1 MEAVRYKMIKEK
13 QNKLLSAIQER
24 EVEKG
29 NGGKNG
35 SVIFDNKMEFLLY
48 RLLNPLHNRQ
58 KFTLASFLNITK
70 Q

>member
-1 MEAVRYKMIKEK
+1 MRYKMIKEK
-13 QNKLLSAIQER
+13 QNKLLSAIQGR

-35 SVIFDNKMEFLLY
+35 SGIFDNKIEFLLY
-48 RLLNPLHNRQ
+48 QLLNPLHNKQ
-58 KFTLASFLNITK
+58 KFILVLFLNITK